1 MNGFINFF
9 KPSDMSSAY
18 ALNLIKKRFK
28 GEKLGHMGT
37 LDPLASGVLPVAF
50 GKSTRLFDYLL
61 DKVKV
66 YRAVFTFG
74 YETDTLDRGGKVV
87 KENGIIP
94 KKEEILSKLGSLVGE
109 VMQMP
114 PKYSAKN
121 VGGKRGYE
129 LARQGIDF
137 ELKPKKV
144 VILKIELTKR
154 ISDTAYEFLIECKGG
169 TYIRSICR
177 DLAYSLSTFATM
189 TSLEREKSGY
199 FTKENAFSLEDIVN
213 NFDEE
218 KMLIL
223 PSKVVDLPILML
235 SDIEEGHLIN
245 GRKFLINSQNGKFK
259 VFGQSGFIGVG
270 EVIDNKLNLTAYL
283 KDWYGYYKFWQ

>member
-28 GEKLGHMGT
+28 GQKLGHMGT

-61 DKVKV
+61 DKIKV

-74 YETDTLDRGGKVV
+74 YETDTLDRGGVV
-87 KENGIIP
+87 IKESKIIP
-94 KKEEILSKLGSLVGE
+94 SKEEILSKIDGLVGSIL
-109 VMQMP
+109 QMP

-129 LARQGIDF
+129 LARKGVEF
-137 ELKPKKV
+137 ELKPKRV
-144 VILKIELTKR
+144 EILKIELTKR
-154 ISDTAYEFLIECKGG
+154 VSENSYEFLIECKGG

-177 DLAYSLSTFATM
+177 DLAYSLSTYATM
-189 TSLEREKSGY
+189 TSLEREKSGC
-199 FTKENAFSLEDIVN
+199 FTKDNAFSLEDIVN

-223 PSKVVDLPILML
+223 PDKVVDLPILNL
-235 SDIEEGHLIN
+235 TDTEEGHLIN
-245 GRKFLINSQNGKFK
+245 GRKFLINSQNGKYK
-259 VFGQSGFIGVG
+259 VYSKNGFIGIGDVL
-270 EVIDNKLNLTAYL
+270 DNKLNLTAYL
-283 KDWYGYYKFWQ
+283 KD

>member
-28 GEKLGHMGT
+28 GQKMGHMGT

-61 DKVKV
+61 DKVKI
-66 YRAVFTFG
+66 YKAEFTFG
-74 YETDTLDRGGKVV
+74 YETDTLDRGGK
-87 KENGIIP
+87 IICESNKIP
-94 KKEEILSKLGSLVGE
+94 TKQDILSKLNSLTGL

-114 PKYSAKN
+114 PKFSAKN

-129 LARQGIDF
+129 LAREGIDF
-137 ELKPKKV
+137 ELKPKQV
-144 VILKIELTKR
+144 EILSIDLTNT
-154 ISDTAYEFLIECKGG
+154 ISDNCYEFIIECKGG

-177 DLAYSLSTFATM
+177 DLAYLLGTYATM
-189 TSLEREKSGY
+189 TKLERLKSGC

-213 NFDEE
+213 NFDKE

-223 PSKVVDLPILML
+223 PSTVIELPKLNL
-235 SDIEEGHLIN
+235 NEVEESHLIN
-245 GRKFLINSQNGKFK
+245 GRDFILNSNDGKFA
-259 VFGQSGFIGVG
+259 VYGTSGLIGIG
-270 EVIDNKLNLTAYL
+270 EVVDKKLKLSAYL
-283 KDWYGYYKFWQ
+283 KD

>member
-87 KENGIIP
+87 NENGVIP

-144 VILKIELTKR
+144 VILKIELTKQ

-259 VFGQSGFIGVG
+259 VFGQSGFIGIG